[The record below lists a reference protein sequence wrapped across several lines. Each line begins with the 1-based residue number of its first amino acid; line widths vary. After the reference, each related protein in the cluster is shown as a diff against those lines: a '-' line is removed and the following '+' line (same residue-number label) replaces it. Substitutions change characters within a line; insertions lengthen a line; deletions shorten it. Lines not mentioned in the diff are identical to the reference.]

1 MLTAMVRGS
10 VLVSFA
16 AAALLGCFR
25 GGFLDDTCEQLSGG
39 CGAGVTSGGMSSG
52 GVPTT
57 GGAASTSDGSGT
69 GDASSGSTGDAPGI
83 KFDGPAFRIV
93 AMKIIDPHIF
103 IQSPLCIDAS
113 AFINS
118 GLTTSLQTKET
129 NMILLAR
136 DFDPDAAQQEFWFY
150 RAADCPPEQD
160 YCLLDD
166 LVPPTIFIS
175 FNRDDENC
183 LVVDTDT
190 INVGNLPDLNL
201 PSPPC
206 VVSPKASLPI
216 QLTPELSPITFYQGQ
231 FAAHYEPDDQEP
243 TEMRDAIL
251 FGFIPKTQAMML
263 EYNYNGS
270 AINLWSVIRGSDA
283 ADACPVD
290 MGHPS
295 DVDLLDL
302 DPNDPAPAEP
312 GVFLYLNF
320 TATKIDFYAPLPP

>member
-1 MLTAMVRGS
+1 MLAAMVRGS
-10 VLVSFA
+10 VLVSLA
-16 AAALLGCFR
+16 AVALLGCFR

-39 CGAGVTSGGMSSG
+39 CGAGMTSGGMSSG

-57 GGAASTSDGSGT
+57 GGVASTSEGSGT
-69 GDASSGSTGDAPGI
+69 GDASSGSTGESPGV

-103 IQSPLCIDAS
+103 IENPLCIDAS

-118 GLTTSLQTKET
+118 GLTTSLMTKET
-129 NMILLAR
+129 NLILLAR

-150 RAADCPPEQD
+150 RAADCPVDEE
-160 YCLLDD
+160 YCLLDA

-183 LVVDTDT
+183 LVVDTNT
-190 INVGNLPDLNL
+190 INKNSLPDLNL

-206 VVSPKASLPI
+206 VVSPKASLPL

-231 FAAHYEPDDQEP
+231 FAAHYEPDDQDP
-243 TEMRDAIL
+243 TELRDAIL
-251 FGFIPKTQAMML
+251 FGFIPKSQAMML

-302 DPNDPAPAEP
+302 DPNDAVPAEP

-320 TATKIDFYAPLPP
+320 TATKIDFYAPPP